1 MIHILIKSTILNL
14 NIIGCYL
21 DVESRQD
28 NNTIERV
35 WTKLVSKIEVAIG
48 RGEGVVLM
56 GDLNRPLQAPKPSY
70 GTKLLTEWEAKGTV
84 HILNDKT
91 ISTRIDPH
99 TGKGSTLDLGV
110 VSLNIKNLIMNFEV
124 DTGRNWSPFSLKHVR
139 GGQIVKKFSDHLGIK
154 MEIKIT
160 KAEEPK
166 QAKREIIDYKNE
178 EGWKNYKEHSE
189 EIADEIKKIA
199 LNGDLTIDEV
209 REQIRATDEMV
220 QRKCFGTKWVG
231 PKKQKRAKKRPLK
244 ETKELFQE
252 QCDELDELIATGTQY
267 KDINRRL
274 WRLKE
279 LMRPQSGVH

>member
-1 MIHILIKSTILNL
+1 METQNIDIAICSELNLKWKPPKFKGYITYQRKSDKKFHGLAMYVSSHLSGSVLRIPDEDVELEMIHILVKSTIPNL

-48 RGEGVVLM
+48 RGEGVVPM

-110 VSLNIKNLIMNFEV
+110 VSLRV
-124 DTGRNWSPFSLKHVR
+124 SR
-139 GGQIVKKFSDHLGIK
+139 
-154 MEIKIT
+154 
-160 KAEEPK
+160 
-166 QAKREIIDYKNE
+166 
-178 EGWKNYKEHSE
+178 
-189 EIADEIKKIA
+189 
-199 LNGDLTIDEV
+199 
-209 REQIRATDEMV
+209 
-220 QRKCFGTKWVG
+220 
-231 PKKQKRAKKRPLK
+231 
-244 ETKELFQE
+244 
-252 QCDELDELIATGTQY
+252 
-267 KDINRRL
+267 
-274 WRLKE
+274 
-279 LMRPQSGVH
+279 

>member
-1 MIHILIKSTILNL
+1 
-14 NIIGCYL
+14 
-21 DVESRQD
+21 
-28 NNTIERV
+28 
-35 WTKLVSKIEVAIG
+35 
-48 RGEGVVLM
+48 M

-160 KAEEPK
+160 KAEETK

-209 REQIRATDEMV
+209 REQIRATDKMV

-244 ETKELFQE
+244 ETKELFQ
-252 QCDELDELIATGTQY
+252 CS
-267 KDINRRL
+267 NVP
-274 WRLKE
+274 
-279 LMRPQSGVH
+279 M